1 MRDALEVLLDT
12 LLALKEEGVERVA
25 VDDASLAALREVAL
39 KGADVPAPAPAP
51 APKAAP
57 RRAAPV
63 PEAAAPRPSFPARER
78 VSAAPS
84 APVFEE
90 SPAPKPAAPAFPPP
104 PKIAVPESGTK
115 AEKLAAV
122 AEQMRADAVCNKH
135 LHRGKHLVFGV
146 GDPDSPVFF
155 CGEAPGAEEET
166 RGEPFVGPAGQ
177 LLDKIIAATGL
188 SRERVYIG
196 NIMKWRPELPTL
208 VGNRPPTPEE
218 MAYCLPY
225 VVAQIEIIR
234 PRVIVALGLT
244 AVNGLLGNDPD
255 RKMGAIR
262 GRRFDFHGVP
272 VIPTYHPS
280 YLLRNG
286 TARSKRLVW
295 EDFLAMMELL
305 GMPISD
311 RQRGYFLSK
320 S

>member
-12 LLALKEEGVERVA
+12 LHALKEDGLERVVA
-25 VDDASLAALREVAL
+25 DDASLAQLHAAVKAMGLSA
-39 KGADVPAPAPAP
+39 AATAPVRNE

-57 RRAAPV
+57 RP
-63 PEAAAPRPSFPARER
+63 
-78 VSAAPS
+78 
-84 APVFEE
+84 
-90 SPAPKPAAPAFPPP
+90 SPAPAATFPSASAPATPARPPAQSFPKPP
-104 PKIAVPESGTK
+104 TVKIPDTGSK

-122 AEQMRADAVCNKH
+122 AAQMQADPVCNKH
-135 LHRGKHLVFGV
+135 LHAGKNLVFGD
-146 GDPDSPVFF
+146 GNPESPVFF

-166 RGEPFVGPAGQ
+166 QGIPFVGPAGQ
-177 LLDKIIAATGL
+177 LLDKIIGATGL
-188 SRERVYIG
+188 SRRDVYIG

-225 VVAQIEIIR
+225 VVAQIEIIQ
-234 PRVIVALGLT
+234 PKVIVALGLT
-244 AVNGLLGNDPD
+244 AVNGLLGHDPD

-262 GRRFDFHGVP
+262 GKQFSFHGVP

-286 TARSKRLVW
+286 TAKSKRMVW
-295 EDFLAMMELL
+295 EDFLVMMQTL

-311 RQRGYFLSK
+311 KQRVYFLPK
-320 S
+320 SA

>member
-1 MRDALEVLLDT
+1 M
-12 LLALKEEGVERVA
+12 
-25 VDDASLAALREVAL
+25 
-39 KGADVPAPAPAP
+39 
-51 APKAAP
+51 
-57 RRAAPV
+57 
-63 PEAAAPRPSFPARER
+63 
-78 VSAAPS
+78 
-84 APVFEE
+84 
-90 SPAPKPAAPAFPPP
+90 FPPP

-311 RQRGYFLSK
+311 RQRGYFLPK

>member
-39 KGADVPAPAPAP
+39 KDADVPAPAP

-57 RRAAPV
+57 RRAAAPV
-63 PEAAAPRPSFPARER
+63 SGAAAPRPSFPARER
-78 VSAAPS
+78 VPA
-84 APVFEE
+84 APVFEDA
-90 SPAPKPAAPAFPPP
+90 PAPKPAAPAFPPP

-122 AEQMRADAVCNKH
+122 AERMRADAVCNKH

-305 GMPISD
+305 DMPISD
-311 RQRGYFLSK
+311 RQRGYFLPK